1 MNGSHHAPGEHRQ
14 HGERRCP
21 TLEVTWG
28 WPLPSMF
35 RKSSAFRH
43 ALYLWEP
50 RLPAMGREAAP
61 VTDVRYGS
69 KAAIQLV
76 SRFSI
81 G

>member
-1 MNGSHHAPGEHRQ
+1 
-14 HGERRCP
+14 
-21 TLEVTWG
+21 
-28 WPLPSMF
+28 MF
-35 RKSSAFRH
+35 RKSPAIRH